1 MRKFSRRAEHRLHQ
15 IFEFSLLAKGLFAT
29 VELLSGLAVYWANV
43 AWVTRT
49 IRWLAENEIIEDSGD
64 RVAGWLMSLAQGYS
78 VSTQH
83 FWGWYLAVHGVVKLA
98 VVAGLAFRLL
108 WAYPVSMMVLAGFIV
123 YQLDRF
129 HTTHS
134 PFLIALTIFD
144 LVVIWLVWHE
154 YRNMKARHA

>member
-1 MRKFSRRAEHRLHQ
+1 MRKFSRGVEQRLHQ
-15 IFEFSLLAKGLFAT
+15 IFEISLLAKALFAT
-29 VELLSGLAVYWANV
+29 VELLSGIAVYAVSADWL
-43 AWVTRT
+43 TRT
-49 IRWLAENEIIEDSGD
+49 IGWLADNEIIEDPGE

-83 FWGWYLAVHGVVKLA
+83 FWGWYLMTHGVVKLA

-108 WAYPVSMMVLAGFIV
+108 WAYPASIMVLVGFII

-129 HTTHS
+129 YTTHS
-134 PFLIALTIFD
+134 PFLIALTVFD

-154 YRNMKARHA
+154 YRNMKAKRA